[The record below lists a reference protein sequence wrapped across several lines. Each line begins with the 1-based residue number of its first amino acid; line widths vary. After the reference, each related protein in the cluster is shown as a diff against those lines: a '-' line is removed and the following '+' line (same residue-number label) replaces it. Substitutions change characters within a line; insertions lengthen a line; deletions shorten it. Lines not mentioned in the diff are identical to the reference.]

1 MKVFI
6 RFFQIFS
13 LFVGTLLAETV
24 LPLPQLNK
32 PNFITAGEGWLCIAE
47 ESSPVHLFRIEG
59 NSVKFAASFGREGQ
73 GPGEFNW
80 IHRLRIL
87 EDGLEIPTKNRY
99 YRFDFNGKLT
109 EERKVLIP
117 VLKNQIYKLGQVYAA
132 KVYDWDQKH
141 MVNTIAIYD
150 SVFKLMKKIGKLEVK
165 NWLSHYN
172 PAPDLFSLTVVG
184 DLVYICSSTAR
195 ESTVETFDV
204 HGNPLK
210 KISLPLKS
218 CPVTES
224 LKEALIKP
232 LRDMTE
238 SEEEWLEFS
247 KRISFPDLTPGV
259 KEIFI
264 QEGQMICQSYR
275 RRGELAEY
283 AFFDLSGKELK
294 RTLLKYF
301 DRDPNGRMHCFHQGK
316 LVYLVDNA
324 DQEVWELHI
333 EDAY

>member
-6 RFFQIFS
+6 RFFQIFI
-13 LFVGTLLAETV
+13 LLVGTLLAETV

-47 ESSPVHLFRIEG
+47 GSSPVHLFRIEG
-59 NSVKFAASFGREGQ
+59 DSVKLTASFGREGQ

-87 EDGLEIPTKNRY
+87 EDGLEIPTNNRY
-99 YRFDFNGKLT
+99 YQFDFNGKLT

-117 VLKNQIYKLGQVYAA
+117 VLKNQIYKNGQLYIA

-141 MVNTIAIYD
+141 MVNTISIFD
-150 SVFKLMKKIGKLEVK
+150 SEIKPLKEIGKLEVK
-165 NWLSHYN
+165 NWMSHFN
-172 PAPDLFSLTVVG
+172 PVSDLLSLTVDG
-184 DLVYICSSTAR
+184 NLVYVCSSTAL

-204 HGNPLK
+204 HGNSLR
-210 KISLPLKS
+210 KIFLPLKA

-224 LKEALIKP
+224 LKEAMIKP
-232 LRDMTE
+232 LHDKIE
-238 SEEEWLEFS
+238 SEEEWTEFS
-247 KRISFPDLTPGV
+247 QRISFPDMTPGV

-264 QEGQMICQSYR
+264 QDGQIICQSYQR
-275 RRGELAEY
+275 RNELAEY
-283 AFFDLSGKELK
+283 VFFDLSGKELK
-294 RTLLKYF
+294 RTYLKYF
-301 DRDPNGRMHCFHQGK
+301 DRDPNGCKHCFHQGK
-316 LVYLVDNA
+316 LYYLVDNA

-333 EDAY
+333 EDVY